1 MPQLRISFQGS
12 TISTLILIGYVLV
25 FVAVIGLGWFSTSNI
40 KQLQAITNDLY
51 VHPFA
56 VSNAATDMKGTLFQL
71 RNHMIQIVLI
81 RDAHDNVKQ
90 LYGEA
95 DAFAGTARADL
106 AVIKA
111 YFLGDM
117 NRVNE
122 LEIKLDQW
130 DAIRAEILVDVKK
143 GAIEEAEHL
152 FKTVGTPKF
161 AELVPLVDYVQT
173 FARNRGKSFADE
185 AEQLSELII
194 FQMQWVVV
202 FLMTFIVVTA
212 CAVHW
217 RVRYLEN
224 SLNREATHD
233 VLTGIPNR
241 RYFMELMDRQLVMSQ
256 RYGNPFVLALADID
270 CFKTVN
276 DTYGHHVGDGVL
288 KHFTAACR
296 KYLRKSDIL
305 SRIGGE
311 EFAILL
317 PNASLAE
324 AQAVMKR
331 VTIAIEEADID
342 IGQSTPLKITTSFG
356 LADWSSVDKGVD
368 AFFRRADLA
377 MYEAKHRGRNLV
389 CVSAS

>member
-130 DAIRAEILVDVKK
+130 DAICAEILVDVKK
-143 GAIEEAEHL
+143 GAIEKAEHL

-202 FLMTFIVVTA
+202 FLTA
-212 CAVHW
+212 IPGTH
-217 RVRYLEN
+217 
-224 SLNREATHD
+224 LNRLE
-233 VLTGIPNR
+233 
-241 RYFMELMDRQLVMSQ
+241 Q
-256 RYGNPFVLALADID
+256 
-270 CFKTVN
+270 
-276 DTYGHHVGDGVL
+276 
-288 KHFTAACR
+288 
-296 KYLRKSDIL
+296 
-305 SRIGGE
+305 
-311 EFAILL
+311 
-317 PNASLAE
+317 
-324 AQAVMKR
+324 
-331 VTIAIEEADID
+331 
-342 IGQSTPLKITTSFG
+342 
-356 LADWSSVDKGVD
+356 
-368 AFFRRADLA
+368 
-377 MYEAKHRGRNLV
+377 
-389 CVSAS
+389 